1 MSKVKQLRNKLK
13 SKIDVIKKIND
24 DPKLNT
30 DELYDIYADGIT
42 KTDKLLQTKIDGL
55 KSKFKKKGEKTDIFS
70 SIIDVASGFLINKS
84 NDIQV
89 NDKLISGNKIKKY
102 AMESARITSEDSKNI
117 VADAVKKVLFVD
129 EETSICGVD
138 TDMPSNTMSIS
149 PK

>member
-70 SIIDVASGFLINKS
+70 SIIDVASGFLSNKS

-89 NDKLISGNKIKKY
+89 NDKLI
-102 AMESARITSEDSKNI
+102 
-117 VADAVKKVLFVD
+117 
-129 EETSICGVD
+129 
-138 TDMPSNTMSIS
+138 
-149 PK
+149 